1 MWRQGR
7 CLQALRRSSTTWA
20 AHNLK
25 PRSGEILESF
35 LPATA
40 SKPACITWNLQYE
53 DVLKGNALYPLE
65 SLWVHQGRLRCR
77 LVAYIQGSCFH
88 LRLSPSCEAGHTV
101 AEMELQAMLNLF
113 GLTESPLS
121 AFITEDNFHH
131 KGVAVELS
139 DMTERVRAEL
149 RVRKFTAVLRP
160 DLGHFDAA
168 LGQESPRLDMVTTK
182 PVPPVAEGD
191 SGRNLLTDQS
201 ASK

>member
-1 MWRQGR
+1 
-7 CLQALRRSSTTWA
+7 
-20 AHNLK
+20 
-25 PRSGEILESF
+25 
-35 LPATA
+35 
-40 SKPACITWNLQYE
+40 
-53 DVLKGNALYPLE
+53 
-65 SLWVHQGRLRCR
+65 
-77 LVAYIQGSCFH
+77 
-88 LRLSPSCEAGHTV
+88 
-101 AEMELQAMLNLF
+101 MELQAMLNLF